1 MKSFAALYDA
11 LDRTTSTNKKV
22 AALAAYFAATPPAD
36 AAWALF
42 FLTGRK
48 IKRLIPSRVLWE
60 LTRDLTGWPEWL
72 LEHCYAAVG
81 DFAEAMA
88 LLNDHGDAAPADLPL
103 SRWITERVIP
113 LKDMD
118 AVAQREAMRRYWSEL
133 DVPQTFVLN
142 RIITG
147 EFRVGA
153 SATLAIRALAQ
164 VAGVPPATMALI
176 SSSVKTTYWSFEN
189 S

>member
-1 MKSFAALYDA
+1 MKAFAALYEA

-22 AALAAYFAATPPAD
+22 AALAAYFAAAPPDD
-36 AAWALF
+36 AAWALY

-88 LLNDHGDAAPADLPL
+88 LLSDRGD
-103 SRWITERVIP
+103 ER
-113 LKDMD
+113 
-118 AVAQREAMRRYWSEL
+118 AR
-133 DVPQTFVLN
+133 
-142 RIITG
+142 
-147 EFRVGA
+147 
-153 SATLAIRALAQ
+153 
-164 VAGVPPATMALI
+164 
-176 SSSVKTTYWSFEN
+176 
-189 S
+189 

>member
-1 MKSFAALYDA
+1 MKAFAALYDT

-22 AALAAYFAATPPAD
+22 AALAAYFAATPPTD

-88 LLNDHGDAAPADLPL
+88 LRAG
-103 SRWITERVIP
+103 SR
-113 LKDMD
+113 
-118 AVAQREAMRRYWSEL
+118 
-133 DVPQTFVLN
+133 
-142 RIITG
+142 
-147 EFRVGA
+147 
-153 SATLAIRALAQ
+153 SA
-164 VAGVPPATMALI
+164 
-176 SSSVKTTYWSFEN
+176 
-189 S
+189 